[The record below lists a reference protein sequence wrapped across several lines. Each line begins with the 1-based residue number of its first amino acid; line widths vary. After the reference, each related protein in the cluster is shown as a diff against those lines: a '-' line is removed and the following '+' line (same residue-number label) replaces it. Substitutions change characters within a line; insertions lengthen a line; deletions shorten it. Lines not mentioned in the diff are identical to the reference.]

1 MKKNQREVESLL
13 SLFKECFEVEAII
26 DELPRGYISV
36 KVISGHT
43 YNYRQWRE
51 GSKILSEYVPNGYLG
66 TIKRKI
72 ATRKEYENT
81 LKDVKKE
88 LRAKIRYVLRH
99 EILTQEEIDELKEE
113 ARG

>member
-13 SLFKECFEVEAII
+13 ELFKEQEEIEKSI

-43 YNYRQWRE
+43 YSYRQWRE
-51 GSKILSEYVPNGYLG
+51 GSKIVSEYVPAAFVNSA
-66 TIKRKI
+66 KRKI
-72 ATRKEYENT
+72 LARKEAESS

-88 LRAKIRYVLRH
+88 IKIKTRYVLKH
-99 EILTQEEIDELKEE
+99 EILSEAEIEELKAKAKE
-113 ARG
+113 